1 MLIRSVVL
9 WTLYNTT
16 LTRNGRKLLM
26 VLYHC
31 PVLHRVYTHISHRVI
46 RPHQCA
52 PYRITTCLPRV
63 IENGGELFVKW

>member
-26 VLYHC
+26 ILYCC
-31 PVLHRVYTHISHRVI
+31 PDFTVYTYISHRVI

-52 PYRITTCLPRV
+52 PYRIATCLPRDT
-63 IENGGELFVKW
+63 ENGGKLFVKW